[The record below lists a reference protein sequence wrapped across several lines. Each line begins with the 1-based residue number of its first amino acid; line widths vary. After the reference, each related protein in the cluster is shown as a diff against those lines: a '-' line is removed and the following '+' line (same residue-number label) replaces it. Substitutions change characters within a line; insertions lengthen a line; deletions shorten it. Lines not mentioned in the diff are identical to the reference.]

1 MTLRRQDP
9 SGNGFERLVIAM
21 CDRFVSQRTF
31 DLVVV
36 PALADLEYEQEVGRR
51 TRLASRA
58 AVLRAIA
65 GAAVD
70 DLRRDA
76 AGFFILTLLSAS
88 YYLLPILVLA
98 STFRTWFEF
107 LVAFFTM
114 LLLSLT
120 PVMVCFW
127 PSRHPVRHGD

>member
-1 MTLRRQDP
+1 MTPLRQ
-9 SGNGFERLVIAM
+9 GHGGQAFERMVMVI

-36 PALADLEYEQEVGRR
+36 PALADLEYEQAAGRR
-51 TRLASRA
+51 TPLASRA
-58 AVLRAIA
+58 SVLRAIA
-65 GAAVD
+65 GAAAD
-70 DLRRDA
+70 DLRRDSS
-76 AGFFILTLLSAS
+76 GFFTLTLLSAC
-88 YYLLPILVLA
+88 YYLLPIMVLA

-127 PSRHPVRHGD
+127 PARHPVRHGD

>member
-1 MTLRRQDP
+1 MRFD
-9 SGNGFERLVIAM
+9 SWIIAI

-36 PALADLEYEQEVGRR
+36 PALADLEYEQAAGRR

-65 GAAVD
+65 GAVSD
-70 DLRRDA
+70 DLRRDSG
-76 AGFFILTLLSAS
+76 GFLVLTLLSAC
-88 YYLLPILVLA
+88 YYLLPIMVLA
-98 STFRTWFEF
+98 STFRTWYEF
-107 LVAFFTM
+107 LIAFVVM

-120 PVMVCFW
+120 PVMACFW
-127 PSRHPVRHGD
+127 PERHPVRHGD